1 MAQLKL
7 RNPFDE
13 ATTTAPIAADEAG
26 ETTEETPADSEIGQ
40 APVPT
45 IRLSVDLDRRLHRR
59 LRRWALEQER
69 TASDVIR
76 DLLTSALDAAGH

>member
-13 ATTTAPIAADEAG
+13 AVTSPPAPSAAEAVA
-26 ETTEETPADSEIGQ
+26 EETPADSGNGQ
-40 APVPT
+40 APEPT

-69 TASDVIR
+69 TAADVIR